1 MSGDNG
7 TIKYSIAQRFG
18 FLAFNVLLAILMI
31 LVNKAVFTHLHF
43 NFPIALTTVHYT
55 FTWLG
60 LEMLRRLGVY
70 RQIPAHKMPL
80 KQFDIASCIVLAV
93 VGVPL
98 NNLSLRL
105 NGVGTYQLLKL
116 LVTPGICILNYILL
130 KDLISLKRSLILVL
144 VCIGIAIA
152 TFNDLELRI
161 YGLVVALIFVPV
173 AAVYKVQFKRVLK
186 DYDMMSLLHR
196 VYPPA
201 IFIMCILSL
210 LLDPPGL
217 FTAYKFTFGKIV
229 QISATGILACG
240 ISISSFHIVD
250 VFSPLTHQILGL
262 LKVSLTILGGWL
274 FFSNT
279 ITMYQMLG
287 SFIALIGIS
296 WYTYETMLEKGMM
309 NQNGGKAK
317 SIGLRGVYNKV

>member
-1 MSGDNG
+1 MTGGDKEM
-7 TIKYSIAQRFG
+7 KYSIAQRFG
-18 FLAFNVLLAILMI
+18 FLAFNVVLAILMI
-31 LVNKAVFTHLHF
+31 LVNKAIFTRLHF
-43 NFPIALTTVHYT
+43 NFPIALTTVHYA

-60 LEMLRRLGVY
+60 LEFLRRIGVY
-70 RQIPAHKMPL
+70 RQIPANEMPL
-80 KQFDIASCIVLAV
+80 TQFDIASCILLAI

-161 YGLVVALIFVPV
+161 YGLVIALIFVPV

-186 DYDMMSLLHR
+186 DYDMLSLLHR

-201 IFIMCILSL
+201 IFVMCLLSL

-217 FTAYKFTFGKIV
+217 FTTYEFTIAKIA
-229 QISATGILACG
+229 QISSAGILACG

-287 SFIALIGIS
+287 SVIALMAIS

-309 NQNGGKAK
+309 NENGGKDK
-317 SIGLRGVYNKV
+317 SIGLRSVYSKV

>member
-1 MSGDNG
+1 MTGGDKEM
-7 TIKYSIAQRFG
+7 KYSIAQRFG

-31 LVNKAVFTHLHF
+31 LVNKAVFTRLHF
-43 NFPIALTTVHYT
+43 NFPIALTTVHYA

-60 LEMLRRLGVY
+60 LEFLRRIGVY
-70 RQIPAHKMPL
+70 RQIPANEMPL
-80 KQFDIASCIVLAV
+80 TQFDIASCILLAI

-152 TFNDLELRI
+152 TFNDLELRL

-186 DYDMMSLLHR
+186 DYDMLSLLHR

-217 FTAYKFTFGKIV
+217 FTTYKFTFGKIA
-229 QISATGILACG
+229 QICSTGILACG

-279 ITMYQMLG
+279 ITMYQLLG
-287 SFIALIGIS
+287 SVIALMGIS

-309 NQNGGKAK
+309 NENGGKDK
-317 SIGLRGVYNKV
+317 SIGLRSVYSKV